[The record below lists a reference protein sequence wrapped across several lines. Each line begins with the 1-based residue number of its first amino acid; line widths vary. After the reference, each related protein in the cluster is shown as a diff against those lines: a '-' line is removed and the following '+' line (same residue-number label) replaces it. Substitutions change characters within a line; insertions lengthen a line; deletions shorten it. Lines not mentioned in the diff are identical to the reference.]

1 MKKIFEN
8 LYFFSKLSTSII
20 LLLCIL
26 ALGYFFFISFKNQ
39 EKSNKDQ
46 LEFYKK
52 LNTNTENISNLS
64 KKTDIM
70 DSKLSEIKKLI
81 ENNSNKKID
90 DEIIFLNN
98 KIQKLNS
105 KLENILINLKEINS
119 NEISSN
125 KKTQN
130 VESSNNIYDNNK
142 LELSKLVIFK
152 FENSLDFSEE
162 LAILE
167 KLNDQNKY
175 HIFEKIN
182 LVRSKGFRGNLFLKN
197 VFAKEL
203 DYFLKDNFN
212 YNSNNFFSKSLMNLI
227 VIEPSKINTIKNN
240 DISILNEVSNYLE
253 QKKYKNFHEKIINI
267 NNYEKYFVETISQM
281 NIIIEFEDLIKKVS

>member
-1 MKKIFEN
+1 M
-8 LYFFSKLSTSII
+8 
-20 LLLCIL
+20 
-26 ALGYFFFISFKNQ
+26 
-39 EKSNKDQ
+39 
-46 LEFYKK
+46 
-52 LNTNTENISNLS
+52 
-64 KKTDIM
+64 
-70 DSKLSEIKKLI
+70 
-81 ENNSNKKID
+81 
-90 DEIIFLNN
+90 
-98 KIQKLNS
+98 
-105 KLENILINLKEINS
+105 
-119 NEISSN
+119 
-125 KKTQN
+125 
-130 VESSNNIYDNNK
+130 
-142 LELSKLVIFK
+142 
-152 FENSLDFSEE
+152 
-162 LAILE
+162 E